1 MTHSR
6 TTQTLLA
13 LAAALALLLV
23 AYLPALQ
30 TIPNGS
36 ENYYMID
43 VGETQVVLNK
53 FGTLHATGYPLY
65 VMIGGTLVALLRAF
79 GVDAATAPA
88 VVSLFWGLIALTLI
102 YALAVKLTHRPYLAA
117 GMTVLYGLT
126 RTVWIHNDIAEI
138 YTMTLC
144 LLLLLLIVALW
155 RPPIPGRVFW
165 LALIGGIAVAHHRAL
180 IMAAPALIV
189 AVYADLKALLR
200 RRPLLI
206 FALLGLGL
214 LGLLPYAYLY
224 LRAVTGAA
232 WVYGEPGTLQGL
244 IDQFMGR
251 EASRFIGLPGSLDAL
266 IANVNLVNSV
276 IITDLTVPG
285 VLVGIVGLII
295 GLTAPRTRRAAL
307 VLIISG
313 GAAYL
318 FHALFYSDIL
328 SALIL
333 AVTLSLAFGWLFLAD
348 ALLPAI
354 APAIRSITP
363 SRQRSLTAIASLP
376 LPTERASGGEVVRT
390 SHSRKQP
397 FLIIVLTVIAV
408 AYAGYLYNE
417 NAPFITSLTED
428 PTGLQTITLAQH
440 TPPGATLMLAWGPR
454 YFAVGFARDVLGLLP
469 GMRLVTHK
477 ADYRALL
484 QQGPLV
490 TPAYTFYNQPVSW
503 WEKQIGQRVYLHAVA
518 PDLVQIATQP
528 ELEVDPNSDQAGVAE
543 TAHRVD
549 CMPDTIVLRVAWH
562 AEDHPQRDLSVFVHL
577 LDANGSVI
585 AQDDHSAPVYG
596 WRPLTT
602 WDAEEV
608 VRDVYSL
615 PRLPNAARISYGL
628 YTQHADGSFE
638 DVVEYSLPVEC
649 Y

>member
-13 LAAALALLLV
+13 LAAALVLLLV
-23 AYLPALQ
+23 AYLPAIQ

-79 GVDAATAPA
+79 GVNPATAPA
-88 VVSLFWGLIALTLI
+88 AVSLFWGLLALTLI
-102 YALAVKLTHRPYLAA
+102 FALALKLTHRTYLAA
-117 GMTVLYGLT
+117 GVTVLYGLT
-126 RTVWIHNDIAEI
+126 RTFWIHNDIAEI
-138 YTMTLC
+138 YTMTLF
-144 LLLLLLIVALW
+144 LLLLLLIIALW

-180 IMAAPALIV
+180 IMVAPALIL
-189 AVYADLKALLR
+189 AVYADLKAMLR
-200 RRPLLI
+200 KRPLLI

-214 LGLLPYAYLY
+214 IGLLPYAYLY
-224 LRAVTGAA
+224 LRAATGAA

-266 IANVNLVNSV
+266 IANVKLVNSV
-276 IITDLTVPG
+276 IVTDLTLPG
-285 VLVGIVGLII
+285 VLAGIAGLIA
-295 GLTAPRTRRAAL
+295 GLYAPRTRRAAL
-307 VLIISG
+307 VLVASG
-313 GAAYL
+313 GVAYL
-318 FHALFYSDIL
+318 FHALFYTDIL

-348 ALLPAI
+348 AILPAI
-354 APAIRSITP
+354 APPIRSITP
-363 SRQRSLTAIASLP
+363 SRQKSLTALASPP
-376 LPTERASGGEVVRT
+376 LLTERGTGGEVSRRST
-390 SHSRKQP
+390 SP
-397 FLIIVLTVIAV
+397 TPYLIVILTVIAV
-408 AYAGYLYNE
+408 AYAGYLYSE
-417 NAPFITSLTED
+417 NAPFITSLTGD
-428 PTGLQTITLAQH
+428 STGLQTIALAQH

-484 QQGPLV
+484 QQGALV
-490 TPAYTFYNQPVSW
+490 TPAYTFYNQPISW
-503 WEKQIGQRVYLHAVA
+503 WEEQIGQRVYLHAVA
-518 PDLVQIATQP
+518 PDLVQITTQP
-528 ELEVDPNSDQAGVAE
+528 ELETDPNPDGAAVAE

-549 CMPDTIVLRVAWH
+549 CMPDAIILRVAWH
-562 AEDHPQRDLSVFVHL
+562 AEDHPQRDLSVFIHL

-585 AQDDHSAPVYG
+585 AQDDHNAPVYG

-615 PRLPNAARISYGL
+615 PRLADAARISYGL
-628 YTQHADGSFE
+628 YSQRADGSFE
-638 DVVEYSLPVEC
+638 NIVEYSLPVEC
-649 Y
+649 N

>member
-23 AYLPALQ
+23 AYLPAIQ

-36 ENYYMID
+36 ENYFMID

-53 FGTLHATGYPLY
+53 WGTLHATGYPVY
-65 VMIGGTLVALLRAF
+65 VMIGSTLVALLRAF
-79 GVDAATAPA
+79 GVNAATAPA
-88 VVSLFWGLIALTLI
+88 VVSLFWGLLALTLI
-102 YALAVKLTHRPYLAA
+102 YALALKLTHRPILAA
-117 GMTVLYGLT
+117 GVTVLYGLT

-138 YTMTLC
+138 YTMTLS
-144 LLLLLLIVALW
+144 LLLLLLIIALW
-155 RPPIPGRVFW
+155 RPPITERLYW

-189 AVYADLKALLR
+189 AVYADLKAMLR
-200 RRPLLI
+200 QRPLMI

-214 LGLLPYAYLY
+214 IGLLPYAYLY
-224 LRAVTGAA
+224 LRAATGAA

-251 EASRFIGLPGSLDAL
+251 EASRFIGMPGSLDAL

-276 IITDLTVPG
+276 IITDLTIPG
-285 VLVGIVGLII
+285 VIAGIAGLIVGL
-295 GLTAPRTRRAAL
+295 TTPRTRRAAL
-307 VLIISG
+307 VLSVSG
-313 GAAYL
+313 GTAYL
-318 FHALFYSDIL
+318 FHALFYTDIL

-348 ALLPAI
+348 ALLPTV
-354 APAIRSITP
+354 APAIRSVTP
-363 SRQRSLTAIASLP
+363 RNLTPQPPLHVVERGSTQR
-376 LPTERASGGEVVRT
+376 GDGEVRRR
-390 SHSRKQP
+390 SSAAAP
-397 FLIIVLTVIAV
+397 YLIVILTVIAV
-408 AYAGYLYNE
+408 AYAGYLYSE

-428 PTGLQTITLAQH
+428 PTGLQTIALAQH

-477 ADYRALL
+477 ADYKALL

-503 WEKQIGQRVYLHAVA
+503 WEDQIGQRIYLHAIA
-518 PDLVQIATQP
+518 PDLVQITTQP
-528 ELEVDPNSDQAGVAE
+528 ELETNAYPTQSGITE
-543 TAHRVD
+543 TAHRVE
-549 CMPDTIVLRVAWH
+549 CAPDAIILRVAWH

-577 LDANGSVI
+577 LDASGSVI
-585 AQDDHSAPVYG
+585 AQDDQSAPVYG

-615 PRLPNAARISYGL
+615 PRRPDAARISYGL
-628 YTQHADGSFE
+628 YTQRADGSF
-638 DVVEYSLPVEC
+638 DNVVEYSLPVEC
-649 Y
+649 D

>member
-6 TTQTLLA
+6 TTQTMLG
-13 LAAALALLLV
+13 LAAALALLLI

-36 ENYYMID
+36 ENYFMID

-79 GVDAATAPA
+79 GVGAATAPA
-88 VVSLFWGLIALTLI
+88 VVSLFWGLLALTLI
-102 YALAVKLTHRPYLAA
+102 YVLAVKLTHRPYLAA
-117 GMTVLYGLT
+117 GLTILYGLT

-138 YTMTLC
+138 YTMTLS

-155 RPPIPGRVFW
+155 RPPIPGRLYW

-180 IMAAPALIV
+180 VMAAPALIV
-189 AVYADLKALLR
+189 AVYPELKALLR
-200 RRPLLI
+200 KRPLLI

-214 LGLLPYAYLY
+214 IGLLPYAYLY
-224 LRAVTGAA
+224 LRATTGAA

-251 EASRFIGLPGSLDAL
+251 EADRFIGLPASLDAL

-276 IITDLTVPG
+276 IVTDLTIPG
-285 VLVGIVGLII
+285 VLAGIAGLIVGLS
-295 GLTAPRTRRAAL
+295 APRTRRVAL
-307 VLIISG
+307 VLIVSG
-313 GAAYL
+313 GTAYL
-318 FHALFYSDIL
+318 FHALFYTDIL

-333 AVTLSLAFGWLFLAD
+333 AVTLSLAFGWLLLAD
-348 ALLPAI
+348 ALLPI
-354 APAIRSITP
+354 VNPAIRSITP
-363 SRQRSLTAIASLP
+363 RRQKSLTTLASSP
-376 LPTERASGGEVVRT
+376 LPSERAPVGEVVRT
-390 SHSRKQP
+390 SRSRQQP
-397 FLIIVLTVIAV
+397 YVIVILTVIAV
-408 AYAGYLYNE
+408 AYAGYLYSE
-417 NAPFITSLTED
+417 NAPFIASLTED
-428 PTGLQTITLAQH
+428 PTGLQTIALAQH

-477 ADYRALL
+477 ADYKTLL

-490 TPAYTFYNQPVSW
+490 TPAYTFYNQPISW
-503 WEKQIGQRVYLHAVA
+503 WEEQIGQPVYLHAVA
-518 PDLVQIATQP
+518 PDLVQITTQP
-528 ELEVDPNSDQAGVAE
+528 ELEADPNQDRAEVAE

-549 CMPDTIVLRVAWH
+549 CAPDAIVLQVAWH

-602 WDAEEV
+602 WAAEEV

-628 YTQHADGSFE
+628 YTQRTDGSFE
-638 DVVEYSLPVEC
+638 NVVEYSLPVEC
-649 Y
+649 N

>member
-13 LAAALALLLV
+13 LAVALAILLV
-23 AYLPALQ
+23 AYLPAIQ

-53 FGTLHATGYPLY
+53 FGTLHATGYPVY
-65 VMIGGTLVALLRAF
+65 VMIGSTLVALLRAF
-79 GVDAATAPA
+79 GVGAATAPA
-88 VVSLFWGLIALTLI
+88 VVSLFWGLLALTLI
-102 YALAVKLTHRPYLAA
+102 YALALKLTHRPYLAA

-126 RTVWIHNDIAEI
+126 RTVWIYNDIAEI

-144 LLLLLLIVALW
+144 LLLLLLMVALW
-155 RPPIPGRVFW
+155 RPPIAGRLYW

-200 RRPLLI
+200 RRPLML

-214 LGLLPYAYLY
+214 IGLLPYAYLY

-266 IANVNLVNSV
+266 IANVNLVNNV
-276 IITDLTVPG
+276 IVTDLTVPG
-285 VLVGIVGLII
+285 VLVGIVGLIA

-307 VLIISG
+307 VLIVSG
-313 GAAYL
+313 GTAYL
-318 FHALFYSDIL
+318 FHALFYTDIL

-348 ALLPAI
+348 ALLPTI
-354 APAIRSITP
+354 AAPIRSITP
-363 SRQRSLTAIASLP
+363 RNLTPQPPLHVVERGSTQR
-376 LPTERASGGEVVRT
+376 GDGEVRRR
-390 SHSRKQP
+390 SSAAAP
-397 FLIIVLTVIAV
+397 YLIVILTVIAV
-408 AYAGYLYNE
+408 AYAGYLYSE

-428 PTGLQTITLAQH
+428 STGLQTIALAQH

-469 GMRLVTHK
+469 GMQLVTHK
-477 ADYRALL
+477 ADYKALL

-503 WEKQIGQRVYLHAVA
+503 WEDQIGQRVYLHAVA
-518 PDLVQIATQP
+518 PDLVQITTQP
-528 ELEVDPNSDQAGVAE
+528 ELETDPNADQAEVAE
-543 TAHRVD
+543 TAHRVE
-549 CMPDTIVLRVAWH
+549 CTPDAIILRVAWH

-577 LDANGSVI
+577 LDASGSVI

-615 PRLPNAARISYGL
+615 PRLADAARISYGL

-638 DVVEYSLPVEC
+638 NVVEYSLPVEC
-649 Y
+649 N

>member
-88 VVSLFWGLIALTLI
+88 VVSLFWGLLALTLI

-126 RTVWIHNDIAEI
+126 RTVWIYNDIAEI

-214 LGLLPYAYLY
+214 IGLLPYAYLY
-224 LRAVTGAA
+224 LRAATGAA

-285 VLVGIVGLII
+285 VLVGIVGLIT

-307 VLIISG
+307 VLISSG

-348 ALLPAI
+348 ALLPAVT
-354 APAIRSITP
+354 PAIRAITP
-363 SRQRSLTAIASLP
+363 RNQTAIVAPP
-376 LPTERASGGEVVRT
+376 LHRMERGTGADVSRRST
-390 SHSRKQP
+390 STTP
-397 FLIIVLTVIAV
+397 YLLIVLTVIAV
-408 AYAGYLYNE
+408 AYAGYLYSE

-428 PTGLQTITLAQH
+428 PTGLQTIELAQH

-454 YFAVGFARDVLGLLP
+454 YFAVGFARDVLGMLP

-477 ADYRALL
+477 ANYKTLL

-503 WEKQIGQRVYLHAVA
+503 WEDQIGQRVYLHAVA
-518 PDLVQIATQP
+518 PDLVQITTQP

-549 CMPDTIVLRVAWH
+549 CTPDSIVLRVAWH

-615 PRLPNAARISYGL
+615 PRRPDAARISYGL

-649 Y
+649 N